1 MPKAEKAKA
10 KVKKS
15 KNIMLEADDNAV
27 DIGLGNVLAESEEH
41 KRKKEM
47 SLSLAERL
55 QLKTEQ
61 SKFVGETKRLKVTGQ
76 GTVKEVTFIPQSANK
91 KKDGEKRLAR
101 GDGGDKGEH
110 KHSAR
115 SRRGVKSLGLKTP
128 FKHLH

>member
-1 MPKAEKAKA
+1 
-10 KVKKS
+10 
-15 KNIMLEADDNAV
+15 MLEADDNAV

-101 GDGGDKGEH
+101 GDGGDRGED
-110 KHSAR
+110 KHPAR